1 MNNLCVCK
9 CFLHLSLGYIF
20 FNPSHFYLLPI
31 LSLNNLKFW
40 KFWNDL
46 EISNLFFLFSPILIF
61 YSIML
66 SLLVLLALSYYF
78 HCAGFVGFL
87 FIMEQ
92 FIENKNLKM
101 NVGIEIF
108 ENEMLME
115 DELVIETSMENLSLQ
130 TQVRS
135 VNQTNDERMK

>member
-1 MNNLCVCK
+1 
-9 CFLHLSLGYIF
+9 
-20 FNPSHFYLLPI
+20 
-31 LSLNNLKFW
+31 
-40 KFWNDL
+40 
-46 EISNLFFLFSPILIF
+46 
-61 YSIML
+61 ML